1 MTYDNENAEDV
12 NPLLDFGQEFN
23 NEEPKMWF
31 KVLES
36 NMLTRGMEAVL
47 VSNSPI
53 LANQGPKG
61 VQSTYLQGKSG

>member
-1 MTYDNENAEDV
+1 MTYDNVNAEDV

-36 NMLTRGMEAVL
+36 NMLTRGMG
-47 VSNSPI
+47 SSPFLQ

>member
-1 MTYDNENAEDV
+1 
-12 NPLLDFGQEFN
+12 
-23 NEEPKMWF
+23 MWF

-61 VQSTYLQGKSG
+61 VQSTYLQGKSGLHSIQGPEYDGHQKLWSKGHR